1 MAQDTSSSD
10 WLRVLLSAFFS
21 RMRFVLLVSLACAVA
36 AGLSSYLLPAVYT
49 GGFSILIKAPEF
61 DQSSI
66 GDAAD
71 ISVRPGTVE
80 GNVIADEYHILLS
93 QGLAG
98 AIADAYGV
106 TKPLPPGYI
115 RSALPGSLKTF
126 RFPWRK
132 KDSAGQREALSTY
145 FLERVVVTPE
155 PKSDII
161 KVRME
166 HHDRDFLEKA
176 LKLYAREYLDYRKKI
191 WFSQDAQ
198 QFFGGQADR
207 SLQEWKSLNEELL
220 SLKSGVHKIDPSLEK
235 IGLEGQISKNVSR
248 LQTLQVELDQRRG
261 QLAILRE
268 LAPEDAITFFNDY
281 TKDNRLFWQLNVD
294 VGVAKAKLQE
304 LLKNHMEHSPLVKK
318 ANIQLFGLY
327 KEYKRLIESLVK
339 NSISMLETEYDALM
353 KNNEKNGGRIIDL
366 ERVDQKIEILQK
378 NIKLFD
384 QQYEVYEDRAMASK
398 VQDLSR
404 IALGASVRILSPP
417 SVRHTPVWPNRNAL
431 VVVAAI
437 LGFFLTLIAVV
448 SVWMMKDSFHFPE
461 DVSGYLGLPVLT
473 SFALE
478 SGLGDDYGPPDR
490 PLPAKLLETD
500 TQELPAPRSRPMGYA
515 LLVFLSMG
523 VAGWVIGTTLWPV
536 WEEYQ
541 QANALPSRFET
552 AIRLPIPASSKDDP
566 ALVTVNS
573 VTPAIASPGSVTQGP
588 SQISEPIAIIE
599 SGDPATA
606 SAQGV
611 ESEEAADPTEVDTSV
626 ESAPALL
633 PKVNLAVFA
642 LPSSNPGTRSFADK
656 APMEDDKEVATKPAQ
671 GVSPSTK
678 ETTKQATAKF
688 GLGSSKSSPTRT
700 APSNAPPI
708 NSLPRYFVQF
718 GSFQNHYRAEA
729 LRNKLAQQGYSARI
743 PTIVNKT
750 SGRQWFSVR
759 ADFENLDKAT
769 EARNAFLTQ
778 GGPRPVLGKQ

>member
-21 RMRFVLLVSLACAVA
+21 RMRFVLLVALACAVA

-61 DQSSI
+61 DQSLLN
-66 GDAAD
+66 DNAD

-115 RSALPGSLKTF
+115 RSALPGSLKHI

-132 KDSAGQREALSTY
+132 KDSVGQRESLSTY
-145 FLERVVVTPE
+145 FLNHVVVTPE

-161 KVRME
+161 KVKME
-166 HHDRDFLEKA
+166 HHDRGFLENI
-176 LKLYAREYLDYRKKI
+176 LKLYAEEYLHYRKTI

-198 QFFGGQADR
+198 QFFGDQANK
-207 SLQEWKSLNEELL
+207 SLQEWTALNEELL
-220 SLKSGVHKIDPSLEK
+220 ALKSSFQRIGPNLEK
-235 IGLEGQISKNVSR
+235 TGLEGQISRNVSR
-248 LQTLQVELDQRRG
+248 FQALLVELDQLHG
-261 QLAILRE
+261 QLATLRE
-268 LAPEDAITFFNDY
+268 LPPRDAITFFNDY
-281 TKDNRLFWQLNVD
+281 TKGNRLFWQLKED
-294 VGVAKAKLQE
+294 IGKATAKKQE
-304 LLKNHMEHSPLVKK
+304 LLKDHTDNSPLVRK
-318 ANIQLFGLY
+318 ANLQLQGLH
-327 KEYKRLIESLVK
+327 KEYKRIIESLIK
-339 NSISMLETEYDALM
+339 NSISMLETEYDALT
-353 KNNEKNGGRIIDL
+353 KNNENNSNRILEL
-366 ERVDQKIEILQK
+366 ERSEQQISVLQK
-378 NIKLFD
+378 RIMLFE
-384 QQYEVYEDRAMASK
+384 QQYEVYEDKAMASK

-417 SVRHTPVWPNRNAL
+417 SVRNTPVWPNRNAL
-431 VVVAAI
+431 VIVAAI

-448 SVWMMKDSFHFPE
+448 SVWMIKDSFHFPE

-500 TQELPAPRSRPMGYA
+500 TQELPVPRSRPMGYA

-541 QANALPSRFET
+541 QANASPSRFET
-552 AIRLPIPASSKDDP
+552 AIRLPIPASSKNDP
-566 ALVTVNS
+566 ALVAVNS

-606 SAQGV
+606 SAQGG

-642 LPSSNPGTRSFADK
+642 LPSSNPGARSFADK

-678 ETTKQATAKF
+678 ETTKQATATS
-688 GLGSSKSSPTRT
+688 GSGSSKSSPTRT

-729 LRNKLAQQGYSARI
+729 LRDKLAQQGYSARI

-759 ADFENLDKAT
+759 ADFEDLDKAT
-769 EARNAFLTQ
+769 EARNAFLTR